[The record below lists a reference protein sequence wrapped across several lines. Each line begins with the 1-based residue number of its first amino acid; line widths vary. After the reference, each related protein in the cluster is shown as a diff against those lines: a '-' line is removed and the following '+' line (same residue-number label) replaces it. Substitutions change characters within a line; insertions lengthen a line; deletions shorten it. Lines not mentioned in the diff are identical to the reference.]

1 MQFRHLLD
9 SPEQGLLVV
18 PLFNDILP
26 QSGGT
31 HIATDSIGVVSRFLV
46 NPRRRCLDRLDKLVQ
61 PLRSYR
67 SRREAAE
74 IAVGRGSLETPLNAS
89 RFVHNAALS

>member
-1 MQFRHLLD
+1 VQFRHLLD

-46 NPRRRCLDRLDKLVQ
+46 NHPEGLHPVRFHADSGGRSCLTLEVRRTECR
-61 PLRSYR
+61 
-67 SRREAAE
+67 AAA
-74 IAVGRGSLETPLNAS
+74 I
-89 RFVHNAALS
+89 